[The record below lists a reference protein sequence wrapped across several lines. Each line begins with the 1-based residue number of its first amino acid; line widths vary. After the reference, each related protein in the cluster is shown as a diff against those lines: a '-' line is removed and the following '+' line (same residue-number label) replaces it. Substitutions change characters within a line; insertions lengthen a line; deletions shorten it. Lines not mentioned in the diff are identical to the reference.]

1 MELSQRWEQHSG
13 QTHWEVWGA
22 EQPLAN
28 YAICYCFSEALKKI
42 FSSGKHKHDHL
53 EAWGKGKSSHY
64 PSQKISK
71 DVKQAIAL
79 QPSILQVSSAVTCP
93 FLSHMLTHSQQ
104 WNSGDGP
111 DAFALIPLLPLSHL
125 SHLPVSASAP
135 ELPLCFSPCTKPPQK
150 RRTEECIPAMLGLC
164 ILSLLG

>member
-79 QPSILQVSSAVTCP
+79 QPSILQVSKC
-93 FLSHMLTHSQQ
+93 
-104 WNSGDGP
+104 
-111 DAFALIPLLPLSHL
+111 
-125 SHLPVSASAP
+125 SHLPFP
-135 ELPLCFSPCTKPPQK
+135 LPYAYTFTAVKQW
-150 RRTEECIPAMLGLC
+150 
-164 ILSLLG
+164 